1 MSRLIIQQMKMSQ
14 FRIDNYVHKN
24 LVDMDIN
31 TQFLLP
37 DSIEGEIS
45 GEQDLG
51 MWILK
56 VSLSPKKGTEIKDL
70 LSLRSYT
77 RRADL

>member
-1 MSRLIIQQMKMSQ
+1 MNQ
-14 FRIDNYVHKN
+14 FRLNEFQHEN
-24 LVDMDIN
+24 LVEMDIN

-37 DSIEGEIS
+37 DAIEGEIS

-56 VSLSPKKGTEIKDL
+56 VSLSPKISYKKGTKLQDL
-70 LSLRSYT
+70 INLRDYV
-77 RRADL
+77 RRVDL